1 MKKFAFGLAAAALV
15 AAAPAAHASTI
26 IWNAWDPSTVV
37 QGSTAGS
44 VTGTM
49 GGVAVTYNGEVGEFD
64 QNYPSWTPSSS
75 YVGGT
80 VGNAPV
86 PSDGIFHIVGGGT
99 NTDTITFSEAVINP
113 VIAIWSLG
121 AGGHQAE
128 FAFSKPFTIEAGG
141 PSLEYTGQSITSSGD
156 TVFGEEGNGVIQF
169 NGTFTSLSFTTPE
182 SENWYGFAV
191 GVAGVVPEPATW
203 AMMIGG
209 LFGVGAVLRR
219 RKALGV
225 LAV

>member
-1 MKKFAFGLAAAALV
+1 MKKLAFGMAVAALV
-15 AAAPAAHASTI
+15 AAAPAAHAGAI
-26 IWNAWDPSTVV
+26 IWNAWDSSTVV
-37 QGSTAGS
+37 QDPTNGS

-49 GGVAVTYNGEVGEFD
+49 GTVTVTYNGEVGPF
-64 QNYPSWTPSSS
+64 QSNYPSWTPNST

-86 PSDGIFHIVGGGT
+86 ASDGIFHIVGGGT
-99 NTDTITFSEAVINP
+99 NVDTITFSQAVINP

-121 AGGHQAE
+121 QGGEQAS
-128 FAFSKPFTIEAGG
+128 FVFKSPFTIEAGG
-141 PSLEYTGQSITSSGD
+141 PSAEYGGSTITSSGD
-156 TVFGEEGNGVIQF
+156 TAFGNEGNGTIQF
-169 NGTFTSLSFTTPE
+169 NGTFTSLSFTTPQ

-219 RKALGV
+219 RKTLAALT
-225 LAV
+225 A

>member
-1 MKKFAFGLAAAALV
+1 MAAAALL
-15 AAAPAAHASTI
+15 ATAPAAHAGAI
-26 IWNAWDPSTVV
+26 IWNAWDPGSVV

-44 VTGTM
+44 VTGAM
-49 GGVAVTYNGEVGEFD
+49 GGVTVTYTGEVGQFD

-86 PSDGIFHIVGGGT
+86 PSDGIFHIIGGGT
-99 NTDTITFSEAVINP
+99 NTDTIAFSQAVINP

-121 AGGHQAE
+121 AGGTQAS
-128 FAFSKPFTIEAGG
+128 FSFTSPFTIEAGG
-141 PSLEYTGQSITSSGD
+141 PSAEYNGQSITSSGD
-156 TVFGEEGNGVIQF
+156 TALGNEGNGVIQF
-169 NGTFTSLSFTTPE
+169 NGTFNSISFTTPQA
-182 SENWYGFAV
+182 ENWYGFAV

-219 RKALGV
+219 RKT
-225 LAV
+225 LAAPAV